1 MRSYFD
7 VQFQKIFLIMT
18 TVTLVTIV
26 IIVTIVI
33 TIIIVSRLRH
43 SVCSFKGSN
52 LCLREGSK
60 QRGRSQ
66 SRFVVVM
73 MMMVIVIVMV
83 MVIVIVIIIN
93 PILDLESGYEETEK
107 GGQGGSGGEPG
118 EARAGVEEVG
128 GGEGEGD

>member
-1 MRSYFD
+1 
-7 VQFQKIFLIMT
+7 MT
-18 TVTLVTIV
+18 MVTITN
-26 IIVTIVI
+26 IIV
-33 TIIIVSRLRH
+33 VSRLRH
-43 SVCSFKGSN
+43 SVFSFKGSN

-66 SRFVVVM
+66 TRFVVVIKMMKM
-73 MMMVIVIVMV
+73 MMVIVMV

-93 PILDLESGYEETEK
+93 PILALESGYEETEE